1 MATFL
6 QSLQIGQ
13 AVSLCD
19 LDRGQLTLVSDGQ
32 PGSHVVEINS
42 EYIVVEDEEAGVRS
56 RIPVHLI
63 SSVGPAAPVAVPE
76 LTPAAA

>member
-13 AVSLCD
+13 AVCLRD
-19 LDRGQLTLVSDGQ
+19 LDKGHLTVLSGTE
-32 PGSHVVEINS
+32 PGSQVVEITS
-42 EYIVVEDEEAGVRS
+42 EYVVVEDEQAGVRS

-63 SSVGPAAPVAVPE
+63 SSVGPTPLPAPEPAPVA
-76 LTPAAA
+76 A